1 MTRRTSPD
9 LRLGSQVSHSCLI
22 VHGASLMFALASW
35 TKADNPP
42 QHLHV
47 AGGEKLVRT
56 PRIVV
61 AALLSLPLA
70 ASAAPPATSLGWL
83 AAQRALPLGHY
94 VQFHFI
100 RSAGPDGAFVEI
112 LDFGTKRLLP
122 PTGSPWNV
130 PPYTSADDCAKILA
144 QVAQAVGT
152 KEWVAGTT
160 VRIYP
165 TSSDGLWFRIQ
176 TPPGE
181 SPLVDSPTAGESSPG
196 ADI

>member
-1 MTRRTSPD
+1 
-9 LRLGSQVSHSCLI
+9 
-22 VHGASLMFALASW
+22 MFALASW
-35 TKADNPP
+35 GEGRQSSA
-42 QHLHV
+42 HLHA
-47 AGGEKLVRT
+47 AGGEKLVST

-70 ASAAPPATSLGWL
+70 ASDAPPATSLGWL
-83 AAQRALPLGHY
+83 AAQRSLPVGHY

-100 RSAGPDGAFVEI
+100 RSAGPNGAFVEI

-144 QVAQAVGT
+144 QVAEEVGM

-160 VRIYP
+160 VRVYP

-176 TPPGE
+176 APPGE
-181 SPLVDSPTAGESSPG
+181 APLVDAPTAGESSPG
-196 ADI
+196 AAI